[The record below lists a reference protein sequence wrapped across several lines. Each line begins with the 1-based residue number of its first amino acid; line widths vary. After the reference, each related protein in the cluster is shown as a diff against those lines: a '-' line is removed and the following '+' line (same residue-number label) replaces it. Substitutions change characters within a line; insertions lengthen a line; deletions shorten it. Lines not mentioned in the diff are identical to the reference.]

1 MEIKTNGVFADIFW
15 SFFQRGGSL
24 IISFVSNMVLARL
37 LTPDDFGCV
46 GIIMIFVS
54 FADLLVDSGLAG
66 AIIQKKN
73 VTQNDVNTVFTTN
86 FAISVFLYILIFA
99 TAPFF
104 ADYFKIQNLDLYLR
118 VVSTAILLR
127 AFFIVQSADL
137 LKRLQFKRIS
147 IYGIITT
154 AGGVIVAI
162 IMALNGFG
170 VWSLVAK
177 NIVQPLL
184 SALLYRIGSPVSC
197 KFGFDRQSFKQLFG
211 FGWFVMLT
219 AFLDLV
225 YSNTVAFIVGKRYTV
240 KDLGYYNQ
248 ANTLQQVPAFSIAM
262 VIKQVLFPH
271 MSRIHDDK
279 ELMKEYSQRVMIVST
294 FAIFPIMMYLISFAQ
309 PLVIL
314 LYSAKWLPSAI
325 FFQILCVEGIVHSMI
340 HINRQIL
347 KALGETKLLFRIQL
361 VVLAIGIVM
370 LLIAQEFSIIAL
382 TWSLVVCSFVNW
394 IFVAVITG
402 KRITYSF
409 VQQIIDILPAF
420 AIGLV
425 SIVLIRLLM
434 GYLGLG
440 TILTLVIS
448 GILYVILY
456 LGASFLLRTKGFK
469 MTYAMCFN
477 PSKTNQL

>member
-1 MEIKTNGVFADIFW
+1 MKIKTKGVISDVFW

-24 IISFVSNMVLARL
+24 VISFVSNMVLARL

-73 VTQNDVNTVFTTN
+73 VTQNDFNTVFTTN
-86 FAISVFLYILIFA
+86 FAISVFLYILIFF

-118 VVSTAILLR
+118 VVAVSILLR
-127 AFFIVQSADL
+127 AFFVVQSADL

-170 VWSLVAK
+170 VWSLIAK

-184 SALLYRIGSPVSC
+184 SALLYGIGSPVSC
-197 KFGFDRQSFKQLFG
+197 RFGFDRQSFKQLFG

-248 ANTLQQVPAFSIAM
+248 ANSLQQVPAFSLAL
-262 VIKQVLFPH
+262 VIKQVLFPY
-271 MSRIHDDK
+271 MARIHDDRM
-279 ELMKEYSQRVMIVST
+279 LMKEYSRRVMIVST
-294 FAIFPIMMYLISFAQ
+294 FVIFPIMIYLIAFAK
-309 PLVIL
+309 PIVVL
-314 LYSAKWLPSAI
+314 LYSSKWLPSAI
-325 FFQILCVEGIVHSMI
+325 FFQILCIEGIVHSMI

-347 KALGETKLLFRIQL
+347 KALGETRLLFRIQL
-361 VVLAIGIVM
+361 VVLAIGLV
-370 LLIAQEFSIIAL
+370 LLVIAQRFSIIAL
-382 TWSLVVCSFVNW
+382 TWSLVLGAFINW
-394 IFVAVITG
+394 VILAVITG
-402 KRITYSF
+402 KRIGYSF
-409 VQQIIDILPAF
+409 FMQLKDIALAFFLSLLPMA
-420 AIGLV
+420 
-425 SIVLIRLLM
+425 LIRVLM
-434 GYLGLG
+434 DYIDLSIIP
-440 TILTLVIS
+440 TILIS
-448 GILYVILY
+448 GVLFLIIYI
-456 LGASFLLRTKGFK
+456 GASFLLRTKGFK
-469 MTYAMCFN
+469 MTYAMCFRS
-477 PSKTNQL
+477 SK

>member
-1 MEIKTNGVFADIFW
+1 MKIKTNGVFVDIFW

-66 AIIQKKN
+66 ALIQKKN
-73 VTQNDVNTVFTTN
+73 ITQNDINTVFTTN
-86 FAISVFLYILIFA
+86 FAISVFIYILIFV
-99 TAPFF
+99 TAPFL
-104 ADYFKIQNLDLYLR
+104 AVYFKIQNLDVYLR
-118 VVSTAILLR
+118 VVSISILLR

-137 LKRLQFKRIS
+137 MKRLQFKRIS

-162 IMALNGFG
+162 IMALYGFG

-184 SALLYRIGSPVSC
+184 SALLYGLGSPVSG
-197 KFGFDRQSFKQLFG
+197 KFGFDTQSFKQLFG

-219 AFLDLV
+219 AFLDLL
-225 YSNTVAFIVGKRYTV
+225 YTNTIAFIVGKRYTV

-248 ANTLQQVPAFSIAM
+248 ANSLQQVPTYSLAM
-262 VIKQVLFPH
+262 VIKQVLFPY
-271 MSRIHDDK
+271 MARIYDDK
-279 ELMKEYSQRVMIVST
+279 DLMKEYSQRVMIVST

-309 PLVIL
+309 PLVVL
-314 LYSAKWLPSAI
+314 LYSSKWLPSAI
-325 FFQILCVEGIVHSMI
+325 FFQILCIEGIVHSMI

-370 LLIAQEFSIIAL
+370 LLIAQKFSIIAL
-382 TWSLVVCSFVNW
+382 AWSLVVCSFINW
-394 IFVAVITG
+394 VILAVITG
-402 KRITYSF
+402 KRIVYSF
-409 VQQIIDILPAF
+409 GQQIIDILPSF
-420 AIGLV
+420 FVSTI
-425 SIVLIRLLM
+425 SIVSIRLLI
-434 GYLGLG
+434 GYFGLG
-440 TILTLVIS
+440 PILTLLFS
-448 GILYVILY
+448 GILFLLLY
-456 LGASFLLRTKGFK
+456 LGVSFLLRTKGFK

-477 PSKTNQL
+477 VSRMTK